1 MAGGGDPSS
10 DRTRRI
16 RVAVALGGLYFIWG
30 STYLAIRIAIETLP
44 PFLMA
49 GVRFIIAGGILYG
62 WARVRG
68 AARPTMDFW
77 RTAAISGG
85 LMLACGNGA
94 VVWAEQFVP
103 SGMVSLLVA
112 TVPLW
117 IVLQDWGWGRGG
129 APAAGVFVG
138 IVWGF
143 VGVLILVTGTEI
155 GQATFQHL
163 LGGLLVLGGAGAWA
177 AGSLVSRYGARPRS
191 AALGN
196 GMQML
201 VGGGVL
207 LLGGL
212 LMGEA
217 RSFDPGAASSS
228 SLLAVLYLIVFGSLV
243 GFSSYIWLLRNTTP
257 AVASTY
263 AYVNPVVALLLGWA
277 LAQEPLSA
285 RTLLAAFVI
294 LSGVMVITTRRS
306 KGGPPDRGR
315 V

>member
-1 MAGGGDPSS
+1 MAGVPDPSS
-10 DRTRRI
+10 DRGRRI

-49 GVRFIIAGGILYG
+49 GVRFLFAGGILYG
-62 WARVRG
+62 WARARG
-68 AARPTMDFW
+68 ATRPSGGFW

-129 APAAGVFVG
+129 APAEGVFFG

-143 VGVLILVTGTEI
+143 VGVIILVTGSEI
-155 GQATFQHL
+155 GQATVQHL

-177 AGSLVSRYGARPRS
+177 AGSLVSRYGARPKS

-207 LLGGL
+207 LLSGL
-212 LMGEA
+212 LMGEGHA
-217 RSFDPGAASSS
+217 LDPGVVSGS
-228 SLLAVLYLIVFGSLV
+228 SLLAVLYLVVFGSLV
-243 GFSSYIWLLRNTTP
+243 GFSSYTWLLKNTTP

-263 AYVNPVVALLLGWA
+263 AYANPVVALILGWA

-294 LSGVMVITTRRS
+294 LSAVMVITTRRS